1 MRRKV
6 FAWSGLFALLGMAAC
21 AAFNPAAT
29 PTPALEAVY
38 TAAAQTVAAVLTQ
51 SAPLAT
57 LTSPATPTPLHTATP
72 AAQPTGASTGVTTPA
87 PATEQAASSP
97 TPAPCLQA
105 AFVRDVTLPDGTIV
119 SPGEKL
125 TKTWRLRNIGSC
137 AWTPDFSL
145 IFVQGALMQAPL
157 EVPLGVVVFPGEEAD
172 LSVPL
177 VAPTTPGTYR
187 GDWRLR
193 SAGGEVFG
201 VGPGQQSFWVEIQVV
216 APTAT
221 P

>member
-1 MRRKV
+1 MFV
-6 FAWSGLFALLGMAAC
+6 LSGLFALVGMAAC
-21 AAFNPAAT
+21 AVFNPAAT

-38 TAAAQTVAAVLTQ
+38 TAAAQTVVAVLTQ
-51 SAPLAT
+51 SAPVAT
-57 LTSPATPTPLHTATP
+57 FTPPVTPTPLLARTPSAAPTGAQTATP
-72 AAQPTGASTGVTTPA
+72 ASETGE
-87 PATEQAASSP
+87 ATLSP

-105 AFVRDVTLPDGTIV
+105 AFVRDVTLPDGTV
-119 SPGEKL
+119 VQPGGKL

-137 AWTPDFSL
+137 AWTPDFHL
-145 IFVQGALMQAPL
+145 IFVQGALMNAPL

-187 GDWRLR
+187 GYWRLR

-201 VGPGQQSFWVEIQVV
+201 VGPGQQPFWVEIRVV
-216 APTAT
+216 APSAT